1 MRVRHY
7 SVPAPRPRSRFTFN
21 LFSEKHSQEVQP
33 LTGGDGHSENGAST
47 VAGDAPQP
55 ALPPPNLKIKRVD
68 NYWSTWSDAWKY
80 RNTGSGVI
88 AEAVRPVGG
97 GGANDPWQNFCFVVV
112 RKFPQ
117 VSKHDLDPKQITFK
131 IVIKSPY
138 LLKAC
143 QDVVGE
149 VRGISW
155 TADPLELDPQLMLGF
170 FPEFEAYEKELRNKQ
185 RSQYEEHVLATLDVL
200 LDYFRTD
207 YRATLAKIA
216 NLTSHGEITFELLYA
231 ILVPRSIVVTE
242 CPITGETRALQLRE
256 AKLLDGRAPE
266 CRPYRLLCE
275 SVDSLEEAI
284 HGRNVDANANN
295 ADDGMQPTSHSSVPP
310 SEGRSK
316 RPGVRGVGGKTFGR
330 VESVVYIEPFT
341 GTRKID
347 TLAAYPLKYNSDP
360 EGLRE
365 LLLARGRKWAS
376 LKGIHH
382 VHYKGTAAIRVEPGA
397 AQTIVKYSVDSRVM
411 IDRMGFLRVY
421 PDYPHPKPTEEES
434 KGLSARDRLRAMRT
448 KQGANPEDE
457 EFRLDVRTS
466 IPKEEAP
473 LSDEDLVLASPI
485 LHGYSLSD
493 KIWLEFNVHQV
504 QPIVWNEE
512 AFANLV
518 LANDRKDLLRSL
530 VDAHSANLGFDDF
543 VQGKGQGLII
553 NLFGPPGVGKTLS
566 AEATSERVHRPL
578 YVVGGGDL
586 GTKAADVDAELTR
599 VFGIATSWK
608 AIVLIDEADVFLER
622 RSLHDLERNA
632 MVAVFL
638 RHVEYYRGIL
648 FLTTNRVTAFDP
660 AFLSRI
666 HVALHFDELSAA
678 ARAQVWRAFL
688 RKARVPV
695 PVGSDL
701 RVPVGLELPVGSELP
716 TGDEHAHEVESDAA
730 VRRLAA
736 RDVNGRQIKNA
747 CRTAQSLAHSRGEPL
762 RVEHLEETLDAM
774 EDFNVQFAAM
784 ARAQAQAQADGGHAQ

>member
-7 SVPAPRPRSRFTFN
+7 PVPPPRPRRRFSFN
-21 LFSEKHSQEVQP
+21 LFSEKRSQDTQP
-33 LTGGDGHSENGAST
+33 LTGGDGNSEKGTST
-47 VAGDAPQP
+47 VTSDAPQP

-68 NYWSTWSDAWKY
+68 NYWSTWSNAWKY

-88 AEAVRPVGG
+88 AEAVRPVGS

-117 VSKHDLDPKQITFK
+117 VSKHELDPKQITFK

-138 LLKAC
+138 LLKGC
-143 QDVVGE
+143 QDVIGE

-155 TADPLELDPQLMLGF
+155 TADPLELDPHLILGF

-185 RSQYEEHVLATLDVL
+185 RSPYEEYVLATIDVL
-200 LDYFRTD
+200 LDYFRND

-231 ILVPRSIVVTE
+231 ILLPRAVVVTE

-256 AKLLDGRAPE
+256 AKLLGSGAPE

-275 SVDSLEEAI
+275 SVDSLEQAI
-284 HGRNVDANANN
+284 HGRNVDANANAN
-295 ADDGMQPTSHSSVPP
+295 ADDDMQPTDHSNGTASHR
-310 SEGRSK
+310 GK
-316 RPGVRGVGGKTFGR
+316 HPGVGIGGKTFGL
-330 VESVVYIEPFT
+330 VESVIYIEPFT

-347 TLAAYPLKYNSDP
+347 NLAAYPLRYSSDP

-365 LLLARGRKWAS
+365 LLLERGRKWAS

-382 VHYKGTAAIRVEPGA
+382 VHYKGTAAIRVKPGA
-397 AQTIVKYSVDSRVM
+397 AQTIVKYNVDSRVM

-421 PDYPHPKPTEEES
+421 PDYPHPKATEEES
-434 KGLSARDRLRAMRT
+434 KGQSARDRLRAMRME
-448 KQGANPEDE
+448 QGANPEDE
-457 EFRLDVRTS
+457 EFRLDVRTG

-473 LSDEDLVLASPI
+473 LKDEDLLLASPI
-485 LHGYSLSD
+485 LYGYSLSD
-493 KIWLEFNVHQV
+493 KIWLEFNVHEI
-504 QPIVWNEE
+504 QPIVWNDE
-512 AFANLV
+512 AFTNLV

-566 AEATSERVHRPL
+566 AEATSERVRRPL

-586 GTKAADVDAELTR
+586 GTNAAAVDAELTR
-599 VFGIATSWK
+599 VFDIATSWK

-666 HVALHFDELSAA
+666 HVALHFGELSAA
-678 ARAQVWRAFL
+678 ARAHVWRAFL
-688 RKARVPV
+688 RKARVPTH
-695 PVGSDL
+695 
-701 RVPVGLELPVGSELP
+701 R
-716 TGDEHAHEVESDAA
+716 GDGEDATESGNEAETETETDADAA
-730 VRRLAA
+730 MIHRLAA

-762 RVEHLEETLDAM
+762 RVAHLEETLDAM
-774 EDFNVQFAAM
+774 EDFHVAFAAM
-784 ARAQAQAQADGGHAQ
+784 TGALADA